1 MSLVSKNIQ
10 TPAEQPHT
18 IAYIKLV
25 LCALFWGA
33 TFVAG
38 RAAMQTMPPL
48 TVAAGRF
55 IVASLLLL
63 LIAYR
68 AEGGLQKISRDQI
81 WVTLALGIT
90 GIALYNVFFFGALQR
105 MPAGKTALLVA
116 LSPILVAVTVAVIMK
131 EKLGPYRWGG
141 IAMAL
146 IGTLTIVT
154 RGDILNETQSLLQS
168 FGWGELFMM
177 AAIISWVAYTVIS
190 RFALRGLT
198 PIAATTYA
206 TLWGTLILVLA
217 ALTEIDTLHAGM
229 LTWQSFLTVFYLGS
243 FGSAIAFIWYNEGV
257 KKIGPART
265 VVFTNLVPVFGV
277 LLSYLILDEPIYLSM
292 IVGGAI
298 VIAGVTLTNQ
308 AKK

>member
-1 MSLVSKNIQ
+1 MSSVSKITP
-10 TPAEQPHT
+10 TPAEQSNT
-18 IAYIKLV
+18 VAYVKLV

-38 RAAMQTMPPL
+38 RSAMQTMPPL
-48 TVAAGRF
+48 SVATGRF

-68 AEGGLQKISRDQI
+68 AEGGLPRLSRNQI

-90 GIALYNVFFFGALQR
+90 GIALYNLFFFGALQR

-141 IAMAL
+141 IALAL

-168 FGWGELFMM
+168 FGWGELFML
-177 AAIISWVAYTVIS
+177 AAIISWVGYTVIS
-190 RFALRGLT
+190 RFALRGLS

-206 TLWGTLILVLA
+206 TLWGTLILALG
-217 ALTEIDTLHAGM
+217 ALTEIHTLRAEM
-229 LTWQSFLTVFYLGS
+229 LTWQSFLTIFYLGS

>member
-1 MSLVSKNIQ
+1 MS
-10 TPAEQPHT
+10 PAANNVRTSVDPSHT
-18 IAYIKLV
+18 MAYLKLV

-38 RAAMQTMPPL
+38 RMAVQSMPPL
-48 TVAAGRF
+48 TVATGRF

-68 AEGGLQKISRDQI
+68 AEGGLPRLSRNQI
-81 WVTLALGIT
+81 FVTLALGLT

-116 LSPILVAVTVAVIMK
+116 LSPILVAVTVAIIMK

-141 IAMAL
+141 IALAL

-154 RGDILNETQSLLQS
+154 RGDILNETQSLLAS
-168 FGWGELFMM
+168 FGWGELCMLT
-177 AAIISWVAYTVIS
+177 AIICWVGYTVIS
-190 RFALRGLT
+190 RFALKGLT

-206 TLWGTLILVLA
+206 TLWGTLILALA
-217 ALTEIDTLHAGM
+217 ALTEINTLRTEM
-229 LTWQSFLTVFYLGS
+229 LTWQGFFTIFYLGS

-277 LLSYLILDEPIYLSM
+277 LLSYMILGEPIYLSM
-292 IVGGAI
+292 VVGGAI